1 MPIKLDNCF
10 RPFLIPILIIE
21 FCGVCLLT
29 WPLLYNF
36 DKFALGDWGGY
47 LVAHYLVQQGKLPV
61 TDFGWQYG
69 LLPLL
74 LQNLW
79 FHLEAAT
86 PLSFLMLSLPFAL
99 ITTIALGRFAN
110 LEGTAPG
117 HLLLF
122 VSLPFIVEIGD
133 LVHVLE
139 RSLLCVGLLRQ
150 AQGKR
155 NQSLAFATAA
165 CFTKPSMGYLYGLVL
180 LILIVLE
187 LRRQGGPKIPAL
199 VRSLMP
205 AMCTGLGLILLLS
218 ITFGRFALF
227 NSLLPVS
234 GARAYQVLNYGWRGA
249 AWGFF
254 YFPGVRIGYY
264 LGTPVTFW
272 VCATLYLTGSV
283 VLLGWRVLQGRP
295 AAANY
300 EIVVTCALL
309 HLGLLVFFYGP
320 PNSWSFYA
328 YVLVMGIV
336 ATDFWTPTGAKLIWG
351 LCVIAALANYAEF
364 GSSIKAWKTMRQSP
378 MTAELFAPPAETTE
392 WSRVASIAS
401 TRDPEI
407 FSWDGAAEV
416 LFPWLPKPVGAFI
429 IPGIATDGEIQR
441 KVKQLR
447 SAQTV
452 IIPVLPGWGDPIAK
466 WPGPEFQTALDGTK
480 LVFKGSYFEVYQR
493 DAVVDGTPPQPDYLF
508 VLTH

>member
-1 MPIKLDNCF
+1 MPTKFSNSL
-10 RPFLIPILIIE
+10 RHLIIAILMIE
-21 FCGVCLLT
+21 LCGVCLLT
-29 WPLLYNF
+29 WPLLDNF

-69 LLPLL
+69 LLPLF

-79 FHLEAAT
+79 FHLAAAT
-86 PLSFLMLSLPFAL
+86 PVSFLMLSLPFAL
-99 ITTIALGRFAN
+99 ITTVALGRFAN
-110 LEGTAPG
+110 LEGKAPG
-117 HLLLF
+117 HILLF

-133 LVHVLE
+133 LPHVLD
-139 RSLLCVGLLRQ
+139 RLLLCVGLLRQ

-165 CFTKPSMGYLYGLVL
+165 CFAKPAMGYLYGLVL

-187 LRRQGGPKIPAL
+187 LRRQGGPRIPAL
-199 VRSLMP
+199 ARSLMP
-205 AMCTGLGLILLLS
+205 AVCTGLGFILLLS

-227 NSLLPVS
+227 NSLIPVS
-234 GARAYQVLNYGWRGA
+234 GARAYRVLNYGWRGA
-249 AWGFF
+249 AWSFF
-254 YFPGVRIGYY
+254 HFPGVRIGYY
-264 LGTPVTFW
+264 FGTPVTFW
-272 VCATLYLTGSV
+272 VCATLYLAGSV
-283 VLLGWRVLQGRP
+283 ALLGKRVLQGRP
-295 AAANY
+295 TPANS

-320 PNSWSFYA
+320 PNSWSYYA
-328 YVLVMGIV
+328 CVLVMGIV
-336 ATDFWTPTGAKLIWG
+336 ATDFWSATSAKLVWG

-364 GSSIKAWKTMRQSP
+364 GSSIKAWNTMTQSP
-378 MTAELFAPPAETTE
+378 VTADLFAPPAEATE

-401 TRDPEI
+401 KKDPAI
-407 FSWDGAAEV
+407 FSWDGGAEV

-429 IPGIATDGEIQR
+429 IPGIATDSEIQH
-441 KVKQLR
+441 KLKQLR
-447 SAQTV
+447 SAETV
-452 IIPVLPGWGDPIAK
+452 IIPVLPGWGDPIGK

-493 DAVVDGTPPQPDYLF
+493 AAIVDGTSP
-508 VLTH
+508 H